1 MNRARKTGGI
11 CRLLLGCLLL
21 APTAVPAASPE
32 RGGAV
37 AQPGRLTPE
46 QMAQLQ
52 QERNSAVA
60 RKSPGGQPSKGPES
74 FASQAL
80 QKFTAQLQRDNARFT
95 AQQDQGPS
103 DVRALMPTKDA
114 CTSPTITVISAS
126 PPLIPGEIVELNGC
140 GFGIKQ
146 PGDELRLLGTLGN
159 FAPTQYIKM
168 HIMTWKGWFI
178 RARVPEGT
186 KGYMNDSNA
195 KLQVVLNSG
204 KISNLASPAAGFE
217 ATPVAMKL
225 KPSEVSFSCYG
236 KGFPKAFND
245 CELATSHLL
254 SESWMFGGA
263 TIAARHRASDPLPP
277 KNANGVANLGTQTK
291 KVDSVAVPLLK
302 NGWTL
307 AGYAWWWW
315 EETSFGFVLEPAG
328 FAPGAKSGT
337 VQMNWCHVSSP
348 QSQSAGKISYRVDL
362 WVTGPAGVPYY

>member
-1 MNRARKTGGI
+1 MTRARKTDLIG
-11 CRLLLGCLLL
+11 CLLLGCLLL
-21 APTAVPAASPE
+21 APTAVPADSAR
-32 RGGAV
+32 RGVEGP
-37 AQPGRLTPE
+37 QLGRLTPE
-46 QMAQLQ
+46 QMTQLQ
-52 QERNSAVA
+52 QERTAAAA
-60 RKSPGGQPSKGPES
+60 RKAPGGQPSKAPES

-103 DVRALMPTKDA
+103 NVQALMPTKDA
-114 CTSPTITVISAS
+114 CTSPKITVISVS

-146 PGDELRLLGTLGN
+146 PGDELRLLGDFGN

-168 HIMTWKGWFI
+168 TIKNWKGWSI
-178 RARVPEGT
+178 RASVPEGI
-186 KGYMNDSNA
+186 KGYRNDSNA

-217 ATPVAMKL
+217 ATPQALPL
-225 KPSEVSFSCYG
+225 KPSEVSFNCYG
-236 KGFPKAFND
+236 KGFPKTFND

-254 SESWMFGGA
+254 SESQKFGGA
-263 TIAARHRASDPLPP
+263 TIAARHRASDPLPA

-291 KVDSVAVPLLK
+291 KEDSVSVPLLK

-337 VQMNWCHVSSP
+337 VQMKWCHVSSP
-348 QSQSAGKISYRVDL
+348 STQTAGKISYRVDL
-362 WVTGPAGVPYY
+362 WVVGPAGVPYY

>member
-1 MNRARKTGGI
+1 MNRARKTGPI
-11 CRLLLGCLLL
+11 CRLLLGFLLL
-21 APTAVPAASPE
+21 APTAVPADSAR
-32 RGGAV
+32 RGGAGP
-37 AQPGRLTPE
+37 QPGRLTPE

-52 QERNSAVA
+52 QERNVAVA
-60 RKSPGGQPSKGPES
+60 RKPPGGQPSKALES
-74 FASQAL
+74 FRSQAL
-80 QKFTAQLQRDNARFT
+80 QKFTGQLQRDNGRFT

-103 DVRALMPTKDA
+103 NVQALIPTKDP
-114 CTSPTITVISAS
+114 CTSPKITVISVS

-140 GFGIKQ
+140 GFGMKQ
-146 PGDELRLLGTLGN
+146 PGDELRLLGNFGN
-159 FAPTQYIKM
+159 FAPTQYINMKTM
-168 HIMTWKGWFI
+168 SWKGWFI

-195 KLQVVLNSG
+195 KLQIVLNSG

-217 ATPVAMKL
+217 ATPEARPL

-236 KGFPKAFND
+236 KGFAKTFND

-254 SESWMFGGA
+254 SESWKFGGA
-263 TIAARHRASDPLPP
+263 TIAARHIASDPLPP
-277 KNANGVANLGTQTK
+277 KNSSGVANLGTQTK
-291 KVDSVAVPLLK
+291 EVDSVAVPPLK

-328 FAPGAKSGT
+328 FTPGAASGT
-337 VQMNWCHVSSP
+337 VQMKWCHVSSP

-362 WVTGPAGVPYY
+362 WVIGPAGVPYK